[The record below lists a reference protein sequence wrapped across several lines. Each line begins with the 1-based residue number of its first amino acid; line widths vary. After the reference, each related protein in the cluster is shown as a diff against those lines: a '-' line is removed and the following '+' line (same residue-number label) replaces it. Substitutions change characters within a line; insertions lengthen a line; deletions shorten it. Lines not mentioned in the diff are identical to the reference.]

1 MSRTV
6 SSFLAAMGLV
16 ASATTTFAQEGS
28 MGEYEYRNS
37 CAACH
42 GLSGKGDGPVTD
54 FLSGAVPSD
63 LTVIQKNNG
72 GVFPLLAVYDTIG
85 GSTVPSVHGS
95 RDMPIWGNRF
105 RQRLDKSDVP
115 DSFST
120 LETELYVHARILALI
135 EYLSSIQEQ

>member
-1 MSRTV
+1 MCKTMPWIVAS
-6 SSFLAAMGLV
+6 AGLV
-16 ASATTTFAQEGS
+16 ASATFAFAEGGG
-28 MGEYEYRNS
+28 MGEYEYLNS

-42 GLSGKGDGPVTD
+42 GASGKGDGPVTD
-54 FLSGAVPSD
+54 FLSGASPSD
-63 LTVIQKNNG
+63 LTVLQKNNG

-85 GSTVPSVHGS
+85 GTDVASVHGS

-120 LETELYVHARILALI
+120 LETELYVHARILALV
-135 EYLSSIQEQ
+135 EYLAGIQVE